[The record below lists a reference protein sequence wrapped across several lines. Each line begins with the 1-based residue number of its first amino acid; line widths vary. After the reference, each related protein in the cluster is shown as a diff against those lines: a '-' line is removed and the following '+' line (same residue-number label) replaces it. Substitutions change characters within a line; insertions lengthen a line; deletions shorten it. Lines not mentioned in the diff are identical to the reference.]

1 MKIKLAV
8 IGSGDLGQQIAHLA
22 VNYCQYELIGF
33 YDDFKE
39 KGTKINDSVC
49 LGKIDDLLEHFKENR
64 FDEIVIAV
72 GYKHLEF
79 KKKLYEQLA
88 DKVPFATIIHPSVI
102 KDQTAQ
108 IGKGT
113 VIYAGCIIDQYA
125 KVGENVLLNL
135 GCCVSHDT
143 IVGAHSFLSP
153 KVCLAGFVRIGEM
166 NMIGINTTIID
177 NITTIGQV
185 HTGGG
190 TVVVKNIT
198 KSGLFVGNPAR
209 FVR

>member
-1 MKIKLAV
+1 MKIKLAI

-22 VNYCQYELIGF
+22 VNYCQYEFIGF

-39 KGTKINDSVC
+39 KGTKINDSLC
-49 LGKIDDLLEHFKENR
+49 LGKIDDILEHFKKKL
-64 FDEIVIAV
+64 FDEIIIAV

-79 KKKLYEQLA
+79 KKMLYTKLA

-102 KDQTAQ
+102 KDRTSQ
-108 IGKGT
+108 IGRGS

-125 KVGENVLLNL
+125 KVEENVLLNL

-143 IVGAHSFLSP
+143 VVGAHSFLSP
-153 KVCLAGFVRIGEM
+153 KVCLAGFVKIGEM

-177 NITTIGQV
+177 NITTVEQV
-185 HTGGG
+185 QTGGG
-190 TVVVKNIT
+190 TVVVKNINRR
-198 KSGLFVGNPAR
+198 GLFVGNPAR